1 MPIKLVKEGT
11 ALGIGGLAVLTRFV
25 DERQGWTTPPRRT
38 QDVLGLGGHALGL
51 IMWHLTPEEGVM
63 GDVAEA
69 CALSTAP
76 LAVISAYEIIKH
88 YLKKESSSKAKT
100 AKEAGYVLKQ
110 VRKGV
115 MPVTGVSPTAGIIHG
130 L

>member
-11 ALGIGGLAVLTRFV
+11 ALGVGGLAVLTRFV
-25 DERQGWTTPPRRT
+25 DERQGWVIPPRRT
-38 QDVLGLGGHALGL
+38 QDVLGIGGHALGL

-76 LAVISAYEIIKH
+76 LAVISVYEIVKH
-88 YLKKESSSKAKT
+88 YLKRGSPSGAKT
-100 AKEAGYVLKQ
+100 AKEAGYRLRQ

-115 MPVTGVSPTAGIIHG
+115 APVAGVPSAAGITHG